1 MVRRVADMKERKTR
15 YELGL
20 NWKGRDSHP
29 FLRELARAAKRRKI
43 GFLCVRKEDAGRVRR
58 RVDRGKLRI
67 GLFLNTQADG
77 VNMESEEML
86 LCCALKGSGSWVVE
100 DPDDARVY
108 ADRALLLERL
118 HLAGV
123 PVPPFVAVNPS
134 GNEGTRLPHAQRLR
148 LMPQWHARSACG
160 MGNVRT
166 LTSSASYVLSALRR
180 NGFPPEKKVLVCRRQ
195 RPARSGGRDIHFFLW
210 HLFDRIVPCWAS
222 ESTGALGM
230 VSAEEWSQRDLAP
243 LAALADTV
251 AEITGLDWFVT
262 EVICPRGHRAL
273 RPMVVEP
280 AGALAGL
287 GPGMSPPRRMPA
299 DVCRAAA
306 EALADAAWR
315 LSLGEAPVRGKS
327 LILADSR

>member
-1 MVRRVADMKERKTR
+1 MKKQRTR

-20 NWKGRDSHP
+20 NWRGRDSHP
-29 FLRELARAAKRRKI
+29 FLRELTRAAKRRKI

-77 VNMESEEML
+77 VNMESEEME
-86 LCCALKGSGSWVVE
+86 LCCAMKASGSWVVE

-108 ADRALLLERL
+108 ADRALLMERL

-123 PVPPFVAVNPS
+123 PVPSFVAVNPS
-134 GNEGTRLPHAQRLR
+134 GNEGTRLPRAQRLR
-148 LMPQWHARSACG
+148 LMPQWRARSARG

-166 LTSSASYVLSALRR
+166 LTSSAAYVLSSLRR
-180 NGFPPEKKVLVCRRQ
+180 SGFPPGKKVLVCRRH
-195 RPARSGGRDIHFFLW
+195 RPVRSGGRDLRFFLW
-210 HLFDRIVPCWAS
+210 HLFDRIVPCWAG
-222 ESTGALGM
+222 ESAGALGM
-230 VSAEEWSQRDLAP
+230 VNAEEWSERNLAP

-251 AEITGLDWFVT
+251 ARITGLDWFVT
-262 EVICPRGHRAL
+262 EAICPRGRGAL
-273 RPMVVEP
+273 QPMIVEP
-280 AGALAGL
+280 AEALAGL
-287 GPGMSPPRRMPA
+287 GPGMSPPYRMPA
-299 DVCRAAA
+299 DVCRPAA

-327 LILADSR
+327 LVLAGR